1 MNYEIKNEHIKAK
14 IKSFGAELNS
24 LQKIDEDLEYMW
36 QGDSKYWN
44 RHSPILFP
52 IVGRLKNDSYT
63 YQNQKYNMTQHGFAR
78 DKEFEVIKNEADFM
92 EFRLKSDEKTL
103 LIYPFLFELYISYTL
118 VKTKL
123 IISYKVVNKNA
134 DEMLFSIGAHPA
146 FNWTFTNESKKEDY
160 FLEFENIKKTKRYFL
175 NELGLVYKNED
186 LEIKNNK
193 ILLNEELFK
202 NDALV
207 FNDANIKTVSLK
219 NKNENKNENKKDNR
233 IIKVD
238 FESFPYLGIWSKPS
252 GAPFICIEP
261 WFGLADEENSNQ
273 NLEDKKGMI
282 RLEKDEV
289 FSCFYS
295 VEI

>member
-1 MNYEIKNEHIKAK
+1 MNYEIKNEHIKVK

-24 LQKIDEDLEYMW
+24 LQKIDEDLEYIW

-146 FNWTFTNESKKEDY
+146 FNWTLTDESKKEDY
-160 FLEFENIKKTKRYFL
+160 FLEFEDIKTTKRYFL
-175 NELGLVYKNED
+175 NNLGLVYKNED

-273 NLEDKKGMI
+273 KLKNKKGMI

>member
-1 MNYEIKNEHIKAK
+1 MNYEIKNEHIKVK

-24 LQKIDEDLEYMW
+24 LQKIDEDLEYIW

-103 LIYPFLFELYISYTL
+103 EIYPFSFELYLSY
-118 VKTKL
+118 KL
-123 IISYKVVNKNA
+123 EKNSLIVSYKVINKS
-134 DEMLFSIGAHPA
+134 DDKMLFSIGAHPA
-146 FNWTFTNESKKEDY
+146 FNWTLKEDEKKEDY

-175 NELGLVYKNED
+175 NDKGLVYDSVD
-186 LEIKNNK
+186 LKIIDNK
-193 ILLNEELFK
+193 IVLNEELFK

-207 FNDANIKTVSLK
+207 FNDSNIKILTLK
-219 NKNENKNENKKDNR
+219 NSNNKNFVKLEFKN
-233 IIKVD
+233 
-238 FESFPYLGIWSKPS
+238 FPYLGIWSKPS
-252 GAPFICIEP
+252 GAPFVCIEP
-261 WFGLADEENSNQ
+261 WFGVADEDSSNQ
-273 NLEDKKGMI
+273 NFEDKKGLI
-282 RLEKDEV
+282 SLEKNEI

-295 VEI
+295 IEV

>member
-78 DKEFEVIKNEADFM
+78 DKEFEVIKNEVDFI

-103 LIYPFLFELYISYTL
+103 EIYPFSFELYLSY
-118 VKTKL
+118 KL
-123 IISYKVVNKNA
+123 EKNSLIVSYKVINKS
-134 DEMLFSIGAHPA
+134 DDKMLFSIGAHPA
-146 FNWTFTNESKKEDY
+146 FNWTLKEDEKKEDY
-160 FLEFENIKKTKRYFL
+160 FIEFEDLKQTKRYFL
-175 NELGLVYKNED
+175 NDLGLLYKKED
-186 LEIKNNK
+186 LKIIDNK
-193 ILLNEELFK
+193 IPLNEKLFK

-207 FNDANIKTVSLK
+207 FNDKNINSINLK
-219 NKNENKNENKKDNR
+219 DKNNNKILNIEFKD
-233 IIKVD
+233 
-238 FESFPYLGIWSKPS
+238 FPYLGIWSKPNL
-252 GAPFICIEP
+252 APFVCIEP
-261 WFGLADEENSNQ
+261 WFGVADEENSNQ
-273 NLEDKKGMI
+273 NIEDKRGVQV
-282 RLEKDEV
+282 LLKDEL

-295 VEI
+295 IEI

>member
-1 MNYEIKNEHIKAK
+1 MNYEIKNEHIKVK

-24 LQKIDEDLEYMW
+24 LQKIDEDLEYIW

-134 DEMLFSIGAHPA
+134 DEMLFFICSHPA

-160 FLEFENIKKTKRYFL
+160 FLEFENIKTTKRYFL